1 MSKSGKDNSI
11 FDSWFDVRKYLK
23 MGFPFNF
30 FLIGRGAGKTYSS
43 IAHITEKECKSL
55 YVRNTERQLDMCMSD
70 IGNPFK
76 KYNRDNKVNYEIK
89 VEGKYKVMQEAEY
102 DADGKPIFI
111 RPIGYGVALS
121 TFENVRG
128 IDMED
133 VDCIWMEEFI
143 QSQTLM
149 YDQFDAFCKMYE
161 TVNRNREVIGKDPVQ
176 VIFTA
181 NSQSLSNPILS
192 GFGLIPI
199 IEKMD
204 RKGKELVK
212 HGDFLI
218 CRNRMSELVEEKR
231 KSVLYRNIKGSAVAA
246 EALDN
251 EFANDS
257 FYNVAWKPIAEY
269 KPICKI
275 DDIYIYIHK
284 TNGTA
289 YACRVRG
296 DCPEFSAKDNYA
308 LFMRNYGFD
317 LRDTYARGELYYSE
331 YQIKAKLNQILKL

>member
-1 MSKSGKDNSI
+1 MSNSI
-11 FDSWFDVRKYLK
+11 FNSWFDVRKYLK

-43 IAHITEKECKSL
+43 IAHITEKKGKSL

-76 KYNRDNKVNYEIK
+76 KYNRDNNANYEIK
-89 VEGKYKVMQEAEY
+89 VEGKYKVMREAEY
-102 DADGKPIFI
+102 DCDGKLKFV

-128 IDMED
+128 IDLED
-133 VDCIWMEEFI
+133 VDCIWLEEFI
-143 QSQTLM
+143 QQQTLM

-161 TVNRNREVIGKDPVQ
+161 TVNRNREFIGDCRPTQ

-181 NSQSLSNPILS
+181 NSQSLMNPILA
-192 GFGLIPI
+192 GFGLIPL

-204 RKGKELVK
+204 RKGQEVLK

-218 CRNRMSELVEEKR
+218 CRNRMQDLVEEKR
-231 KSVLYRNIKGSAVAA
+231 QSVLYRNIKGSSVAE

-251 EFANDS
+251 KFANDS
-257 FYNVAWKPIAEY
+257 FYNVSWKPIQEY
-269 KPICKI
+269 RPLCSI
-275 DDIYIYIHK
+275 DGIYIYEHK
-284 TNGTA
+284 SNYTI
-289 YACRVRG
+289 YACRAKG
-296 DCPEFSAKDNYA
+296 DCPCFTSKDNYA
-308 LFMRNYGFD
+308 LFMRNYGFA
-317 LRDTYARGELYYSE
+317 LRDTYAQGRLYYSE
-331 YQIKAKLNQILKL
+331 YQIKAQLNIILKL